1 MPRGTISYDNFT
13 VTDPSRCITC
23 MRCVFRCPVHARSVD
38 AAIVAQVTDFL
49 RARCSDRKENELLL

>member
-1 MPRGTISYDNFT
+1 
-13 VTDPSRCITC
+13 
-23 MRCVFRCPVHARSVD
+23 MRCVSRCPVHARSVD